1 MGYWVNDVNAN
12 GAPML
17 SAAELG
23 FQPYGNVGPGGDFVD
38 ANAIVAAMQ
47 AADYR
52 TPPPAPYDGPG
63 SDTHGDTNQ
72 FIAAMQ
78 WFPGKTRQ

>member
-1 MGYWVNDVNAN
+1 
-12 GAPML
+12 
-17 SAAELG
+17 
-23 FQPYGNVGPGGDFVD
+23 
-38 ANAIVAAMQ
+38 MQ

-63 SDTHGDTNQ
+63 SNVHGDPNQ